1 MASTP
6 PTDQAFLREVDEE
19 LRKDE
24 LQSLWKRY
32 GRLGVA
38 TIVLI
43 IAAWGGWL
51 YWQHRQTEASGLEG
65 EKLSRAVNDL
75 QGGNTD
81 AATATLKELSKS
93 GNDGYKATAK
103 LGEGAIAVQKGDMK
117 TAAARF
123 AEVAADTSLDQPWRD
138 LALIRQTAVEFDTL
152 KPGEVV
158 ARLQPLAVKGN
169 PWFGSA
175 GEMVAADYLKMN
187 KPALAGKIY
196 GEIGKD
202 EGVPETIRSR
212 AVQMASALG
221 VDAVTLPSKDAE

>member
-24 LQSLWKRY
+24 LQSLWQRF
-32 GRLGVA
+32 GRWAVA
-38 TIVLI
+38 AIVLI
-43 IAAWGGWL
+43 LAAWGGYL
-51 YWQHRQTEASGLEG
+51 YWQNRQTQAAGLEG
-65 EKLSRAVNDL
+65 EKLSQAVDDLQAGNADAAAAKLNDL
-75 QGGNTD
+75 ASSD
-81 AATATLKELSKS
+81 
-93 GNDGYKATAK
+93 NDGYRATARM
-103 LGEGAIAVQKGDMK
+103 GQAAITVQKGDLP
-117 TAAARF
+117 AAAKKF
-123 AEVAADTSLDQPWRD
+123 AEVATDTSLDQPWRD

-175 GEMVAADYLKMN
+175 GEMVAAAYLKMN
-187 KPALAGKIY
+187 KPDLAGKLY

-202 EGVPETIRSR
+202 EGVPDTIRSR

-221 VDAVTLPSKDAE
+221 VDAVTPPNKDTQ